1 MTNRLKIRLI
11 KKEYE
16 PPRITGGLAKTHKII
31 RTERIK
37 ELQFLK
43 LCEQIQ
49 LNENKQTRTDNQ
61 RNERILKRKKI
72 QMINEINEEVI

>member
-1 MTNRLKIRLI
+1 MKNKLKIRLI
-11 KKEYE
+11 KKEFE
-16 PPRITGGLAKTHKII
+16 PPRITGILAKTHKII

-49 LNENKQTRTDNQ
+49 LNENKQKRKDNQ
-61 RNERILKRKKI
+61 RNERVLKRKKTQI
-72 QMINEINEEVI
+72 INEINE

>member
-1 MTNRLKIRLI
+1 MKNKLKIRLI
-11 KKEYE
+11 KKEFE

-49 LNENKQTRTDNQ
+49 LSENKQKRTDNQ
-61 RNERILKRKKI
+61 RNERILKRRKI
-72 QMINEINEEVI
+72 QISNEIKE